1 MNEFIKILLSL
12 SASGTLLLLLI
23 LGLKPLYKNRFSKR
37 WQYYIWIV
45 VALRFLLPFTPDT
58 TIIGSLF
65 EKFDTATITNEIP
78 TNPNVP
84 VPADTGNSKAEPIQT
99 NREVTTA
106 AMREPFNKYVCLF
119 FIWSALA
126 LVLFVRKVTVYQG
139 FIQYIKAGNKEVSD
153 VKTLNLLSDCEEKLN
168 IKTRVELSCN
178 SLIASP
184 MLIGFFRPRIILPI
198 GELEDKELSYIFV
211 HELIHY
217 KQRDMFYK
225 WLIQIVVCVH
235 WFNPFVYLLEREVN
249 KSCELS
255 CDEKVIS
262 VLDDTAR
269 REYGDTLISFLKS
282 NNLYKS
288 SLASV
293 TLTEGAEQLKER
305 LGAIMKF
312 RKKSKVIIAI
322 TTIFTVAVCVCFFV
336 TGAYAAPS
344 VANEKKLFMEAATD
358 IYGNDEE
365 KKQFTE
371 IITASGEM
379 IGIIDNNK
387 EIERFVKQLDI
398 ESWNDMEQLPED
410 IDLVYSYIS
419 YEVIDEPIFL
429 QDGKQLVNMSTLE
442 FYISSKGE
450 YIIRDY
456 NQEIETIARISEK
469 AGQFLNAPEDL
480 ELNKNIT
487 AKDILNGWGLDFYVP
502 NSDIEKTDDI
512 ENVRYYQ
519 GETSFTEKELRKT
532 SNEQKI
538 QFYGADKNTL
548 LNEIDDISEI
558 AQYLNGLALDRW
570 EYVDDA
576 PNPEEVECQIVRFM
590 LSRHSNEKELK
601 EMDTQILYKSG
612 GNYYIEEIISGEY
625 SDRGEFITYYQVSE
639 EIAKYI
645 LSYIETYDRNRTQE
659 QSEQRMEEQDVS
671 DDENSIF
678 EMELDKYY
686 DDTDPFVNERLF
698 CVSEDI
704 STLKSEISF
713 QMDGKNG
720 IVEIKDNE
728 TDELIWTN
736 TWNENIE
743 NDTFTISL
751 NNILKENEY
760 VIRFVGTEIN
770 YAKIKVVF
778 ESDLVQERERPRKS
792 N

>member
-12 SASGTLLLLLI
+12 SVSGALLLLLI
-23 LGLKPLYKNRFSKR
+23 LGLKPLYKNKFSKR

-58 TIIGSLF
+58 TIVGNLF
-65 EKFDTATITNEIP
+65 EKFDTAAITNEIP
-78 TNPNVP
+78 TSPNVP

-99 NREVTTA
+99 NREITTA

-153 VKTLNLLSDCEEKLN
+153 IKILNLLSDCEEKLN

-178 SLIASP
+178 PLIASP
-184 MLIGFFRPRIILPI
+184 MLIGFFRPRIILPV
-198 GELEDKELSYIFV
+198 GEWEDKELSYIFV

-235 WFNPFVYLLEREVN
+235 WFNPFVYLLEKEVN

-262 VLDDTAR
+262 ILNEKAK

-312 RKKSKVIIAI
+312 RKKSKAIIAI
-322 TTIFTVAVCVCFFV
+322 TAIFTAAVCVCFFV

-344 VANEKKLFMEAATD
+344 AANDMKTWKDSEILNEILTEDGVYYIFCDGAGEDDKPLSSVSAGSIKFVLVRKDSYTSIGPFDNMETLMEDVAEQCEYMNTLTQEEKKLVMEAVAD
-358 IYGNDEE
+358 ICGNVE
-365 KKQFTE
+365 
-371 IITASGEM
+371 S
-379 IGIIDNNK
+379 DNK
-387 EIERFVKQLDI
+387 
-398 ESWNDMEQLPED
+398 
-410 IDLVYSYIS
+410 
-419 YEVIDEPIFL
+419 
-429 QDGKQLVNMSTLE
+429 
-442 FYISSKGE
+442 
-450 YIIRDY
+450 
-456 NQEIETIARISEK
+456 
-469 AGQFLNAPEDL
+469 
-480 ELNKNIT
+480 
-487 AKDILNGWGLDFYVP
+487 
-502 NSDIEKTDDI
+502 
-512 ENVRYYQ
+512 
-519 GETSFTEKELRKT
+519 
-532 SNEQKI
+532 
-538 QFYGADKNTL
+538 
-548 LNEIDDISEI
+548 
-558 AQYLNGLALDRW
+558 
-570 EYVDDA
+570 
-576 PNPEEVECQIVRFM
+576 
-590 LSRHSNEKELK
+590 
-601 EMDTQILYKSG
+601 
-612 GNYYIEEIISGEY
+612 
-625 SDRGEFITYYQVSE
+625 
-639 EIAKYI
+639 
-645 LSYIETYDRNRTQE
+645 
-659 QSEQRMEEQDVS
+659 
-671 DDENSIF
+671 NSIF
-678 EMELDKYY
+678 EMELDRYY

-704 STLKSEISF
+704 STLKAKISF
-713 QMDGKNG
+713 QMDGKSG
-720 IVEIKDNE
+720 LVEIRDNE
-728 TDELIWTN
+728 TDELIWAN

-770 YAKIKVVF
+770 YAKIEVIF
-778 ESDLVQERERPRKS
+778 ESGLVRERERPRKS

>member
-12 SASGTLLLLLI
+12 SVSGALLLLLI
-23 LGLKPLYKNRFSKR
+23 LGLKPLYKNKFSKR

-65 EKFDTATITNEIP
+65 EKFDTTAITNEIP

-99 NREVTTA
+99 NREITTA

-153 VKTLNLLSDCEEKLN
+153 IKILNLLSDCEEKLK

-178 SLIASP
+178 PLIASP

-235 WFNPFVYLLEREVN
+235 WFNPFVYLLEKEVN

-262 VLDDTAR
+262 ILNEKAK

-312 RKKSKVIIAI
+312 RKKSKAIIAI
-322 TTIFTVAVCVCFFV
+322 TAIFTAAVCVCFFV

-344 VANEKKLFMEAATD
+344 AANDMKTWKDSEILNEILTEDGVYYIFCDGAGEDDKPLSSVSAGSIKFVLVRKDSYTSIGPFDNMETLMEDVAEQCEYMNTLTQEEKKLVMEAVAD
-358 IYGNDEE
+358 ICGNVE
-365 KKQFTE
+365 
-371 IITASGEM
+371 S
-379 IGIIDNNK
+379 DNK
-387 EIERFVKQLDI
+387 
-398 ESWNDMEQLPED
+398 
-410 IDLVYSYIS
+410 
-419 YEVIDEPIFL
+419 
-429 QDGKQLVNMSTLE
+429 
-442 FYISSKGE
+442 
-450 YIIRDY
+450 
-456 NQEIETIARISEK
+456 
-469 AGQFLNAPEDL
+469 
-480 ELNKNIT
+480 
-487 AKDILNGWGLDFYVP
+487 
-502 NSDIEKTDDI
+502 
-512 ENVRYYQ
+512 
-519 GETSFTEKELRKT
+519 
-532 SNEQKI
+532 
-538 QFYGADKNTL
+538 
-548 LNEIDDISEI
+548 
-558 AQYLNGLALDRW
+558 
-570 EYVDDA
+570 
-576 PNPEEVECQIVRFM
+576 
-590 LSRHSNEKELK
+590 
-601 EMDTQILYKSG
+601 
-612 GNYYIEEIISGEY
+612 
-625 SDRGEFITYYQVSE
+625 
-639 EIAKYI
+639 
-645 LSYIETYDRNRTQE
+645 
-659 QSEQRMEEQDVS
+659 
-671 DDENSIF
+671 NSIF
-678 EMELDKYY
+678 EMELDRYY
-686 DDTDPFVNERLF
+686 NDTDPFVNERLF

-704 STLKSEISF
+704 STLKAKISF
-713 QMDGKNG
+713 QMDGKSG
-720 IVEIKDNE
+720 LVEIRDNE
-728 TDELIWTN
+728 TDELIWAN

-770 YAKIKVVF
+770 YAKIEVIF
-778 ESDLVQERERPRKS
+778 ESGLVRERERPRKS

>member
-1 MNEFIKILLSL
+1 MNEFMKILLSL
-12 SASGTLLLLLI
+12 SVSGALLLLLI
-23 LGLKPLYKNRFSKR
+23 LGLKPLYKNKFSKR

-45 VALRFLLPFTPDT
+45 VALRLLLPFTPDT

-65 EKFDTATITNEIP
+65 EKFDTTAITNEIP

-99 NREVTTA
+99 NREITTA
-106 AMREPFNKYVCLF
+106 AMREPVDKYVCLF

-126 LVLFVRKVTVYQG
+126 LVLFVRKITVYQG

-153 VKTLNLLSDCEEKLN
+153 IKILNLLSDCEEKLK

-178 SLIASP
+178 PLIASP
-184 MLIGFFRPRIILPI
+184 MLIGFFRPRIILPV
-198 GELEDKELSYIFV
+198 GEWEDKELSYIFV

-235 WFNPFVYLLEREVN
+235 WFNPFVYLLEKEVN

-262 VLDDTAR
+262 ILNEKAK

-312 RKKSKVIIAI
+312 RKKSKAIIAI
-322 TTIFTVAVCVCFFV
+322 TAIFTAAVCVCFFV

-344 VANEKKLFMEAATD
+344 AANDMKTWKDSEILNEILTEDGVYYIFCDGAGEDDKPLSSVSAGSIKFVLVRKDSYTSIGPFDNMETLMEDVAEQCEYMNTLTQEEKKLVMEAVAD
-358 IYGNDEE
+358 ICGNVE
-365 KKQFTE
+365 
-371 IITASGEM
+371 S
-379 IGIIDNNK
+379 DNK
-387 EIERFVKQLDI
+387 
-398 ESWNDMEQLPED
+398 
-410 IDLVYSYIS
+410 
-419 YEVIDEPIFL
+419 
-429 QDGKQLVNMSTLE
+429 
-442 FYISSKGE
+442 
-450 YIIRDY
+450 
-456 NQEIETIARISEK
+456 
-469 AGQFLNAPEDL
+469 
-480 ELNKNIT
+480 
-487 AKDILNGWGLDFYVP
+487 
-502 NSDIEKTDDI
+502 
-512 ENVRYYQ
+512 
-519 GETSFTEKELRKT
+519 
-532 SNEQKI
+532 
-538 QFYGADKNTL
+538 
-548 LNEIDDISEI
+548 
-558 AQYLNGLALDRW
+558 
-570 EYVDDA
+570 
-576 PNPEEVECQIVRFM
+576 
-590 LSRHSNEKELK
+590 
-601 EMDTQILYKSG
+601 
-612 GNYYIEEIISGEY
+612 
-625 SDRGEFITYYQVSE
+625 
-639 EIAKYI
+639 
-645 LSYIETYDRNRTQE
+645 
-659 QSEQRMEEQDVS
+659 
-671 DDENSIF
+671 NSIF
-678 EMELDKYY
+678 EMELDRYY

-704 STLKSEISF
+704 STLKAKISF
-713 QMDGKNG
+713 QMDGKSG
-720 IVEIKDNE
+720 LVEIRDNE
-728 TDELIWTN
+728 TDELIWAN

-770 YAKIKVVF
+770 YAKIEVIF
-778 ESDLVQERERPRKS
+778 ESGLVRERERPRKS

>member
-12 SASGTLLLLLI
+12 SVSGALLLLLI
-23 LGLKPLYKNRFSKR
+23 LGLKPLYKNKFSKR

-65 EKFDTATITNEIP
+65 EKFDTTAITNEIP

-99 NREVTTA
+99 NREITTA

-153 VKTLNLLSDCEEKLN
+153 IKILNLLSDCEEKLN

-178 SLIASP
+178 PLIASP
-184 MLIGFFRPRIILPI
+184 MLIGFFRPRIILPV

-211 HELIHY
+211 HELTHY

-235 WFNPFVYLLEREVN
+235 WFNPFVYLLEKEVN

-262 VLDDTAR
+262 ILNEKAK

-312 RKKSKVIIAI
+312 RKKSKAIIAI
-322 TTIFTVAVCVCFFV
+322 TAIFTAAVCVCFFV

-344 VANEKKLFMEAATD
+344 AANDMKTWKDSEILNEILTEDGVYYIFCDGAGEDDKPLSSVSAGSIKFVLVRKDSYTSIGPFDNMETLMEDVAEQCEYMNTLTQEEKKLVMEAVAD
-358 IYGNDEE
+358 ICGNVE
-365 KKQFTE
+365 
-371 IITASGEM
+371 S
-379 IGIIDNNK
+379 DNK
-387 EIERFVKQLDI
+387 
-398 ESWNDMEQLPED
+398 
-410 IDLVYSYIS
+410 
-419 YEVIDEPIFL
+419 
-429 QDGKQLVNMSTLE
+429 
-442 FYISSKGE
+442 
-450 YIIRDY
+450 
-456 NQEIETIARISEK
+456 
-469 AGQFLNAPEDL
+469 
-480 ELNKNIT
+480 
-487 AKDILNGWGLDFYVP
+487 
-502 NSDIEKTDDI
+502 
-512 ENVRYYQ
+512 
-519 GETSFTEKELRKT
+519 
-532 SNEQKI
+532 
-538 QFYGADKNTL
+538 
-548 LNEIDDISEI
+548 
-558 AQYLNGLALDRW
+558 
-570 EYVDDA
+570 
-576 PNPEEVECQIVRFM
+576 
-590 LSRHSNEKELK
+590 
-601 EMDTQILYKSG
+601 
-612 GNYYIEEIISGEY
+612 
-625 SDRGEFITYYQVSE
+625 
-639 EIAKYI
+639 
-645 LSYIETYDRNRTQE
+645 
-659 QSEQRMEEQDVS
+659 
-671 DDENSIF
+671 NSIF
-678 EMELDKYY
+678 EMELDRYY

-704 STLKSEISF
+704 STLKAKISF
-713 QMDGKNG
+713 QMDGKSG
-720 IVEIKDNE
+720 LVEIRDNE
-728 TDELIWTN
+728 TDELIWAN

-770 YAKIKVVF
+770 YAKIEVIF
-778 ESDLVQERERPRKS
+778 ESGLVRERERPRKS

>member
-12 SASGTLLLLLI
+12 SVSGALLLLLI
-23 LGLKPLYKNRFSKR
+23 LGLKPLYKNKFSKR

-65 EKFDTATITNEIP
+65 EKFDTTAITNEIP

-99 NREVTTA
+99 NREITTA
-106 AMREPFNKYVCLF
+106 AMREPVDKYVCLF

-153 VKTLNLLSDCEEKLN
+153 IKILNLLSDCEEKLN

-178 SLIASP
+178 PLIASP
-184 MLIGFFRPRIILPI
+184 MLIGFFRPRIILPAD
-198 GELEDKELSYIFV
+198 EWEDKELSYIFV

-235 WFNPFVYLLEREVN
+235 WFNPFVYLLEKEVN

-262 VLDDTAR
+262 ILNEKAK

-312 RKKSKVIIAI
+312 RKKSKAIIAI
-322 TTIFTVAVCVCFFV
+322 TAIFTAAVCVCFFV

-344 VANEKKLFMEAATD
+344 AANDMKTWKDSEILNEILTEDGVYYIFCDGAGEDDKPLSSVSAGSIKFVLVRKDSYTSIGPFDNMETLMEDVAEQCEYMNTLTQEEKKLVMEAVAD
-358 IYGNDEE
+358 ICGNVE
-365 KKQFTE
+365 
-371 IITASGEM
+371 S
-379 IGIIDNNK
+379 DNK
-387 EIERFVKQLDI
+387 
-398 ESWNDMEQLPED
+398 
-410 IDLVYSYIS
+410 
-419 YEVIDEPIFL
+419 
-429 QDGKQLVNMSTLE
+429 
-442 FYISSKGE
+442 
-450 YIIRDY
+450 
-456 NQEIETIARISEK
+456 
-469 AGQFLNAPEDL
+469 
-480 ELNKNIT
+480 
-487 AKDILNGWGLDFYVP
+487 
-502 NSDIEKTDDI
+502 
-512 ENVRYYQ
+512 
-519 GETSFTEKELRKT
+519 
-532 SNEQKI
+532 
-538 QFYGADKNTL
+538 
-548 LNEIDDISEI
+548 
-558 AQYLNGLALDRW
+558 
-570 EYVDDA
+570 
-576 PNPEEVECQIVRFM
+576 
-590 LSRHSNEKELK
+590 
-601 EMDTQILYKSG
+601 
-612 GNYYIEEIISGEY
+612 
-625 SDRGEFITYYQVSE
+625 
-639 EIAKYI
+639 
-645 LSYIETYDRNRTQE
+645 
-659 QSEQRMEEQDVS
+659 
-671 DDENSIF
+671 NSIF
-678 EMELDKYY
+678 EMELDRYY

-704 STLKSEISF
+704 STLKAKISF
-713 QMDGKNG
+713 QMDGKSG
-720 IVEIKDNE
+720 LVEIRDNE
-728 TDELIWTN
+728 TDELIWAN

-770 YAKIKVVF
+770 YAKIEVIF
-778 ESDLVQERERPRKS
+778 ESGLVRERERPRKS